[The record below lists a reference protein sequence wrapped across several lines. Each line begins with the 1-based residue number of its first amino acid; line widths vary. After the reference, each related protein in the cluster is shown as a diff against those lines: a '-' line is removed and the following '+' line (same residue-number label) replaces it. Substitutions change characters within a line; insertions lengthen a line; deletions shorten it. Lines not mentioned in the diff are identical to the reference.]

1 MWKRIAFVC
10 LTVAASAFAQEGH
23 PLSGTWSGDWGP
35 ARASR
40 NHVTLVMNW
49 NGTSVVGVVNP
60 GPNSAPINV
69 FVDYSNWTVR
79 IDGEVKDDA
88 GKPVRIEADGKIEQ
102 MGSPRRSLAG
112 TWRQGGVT
120 GEFRVT
126 REQ

>member
-1 MWKRIAFVC
+1 MWKRLAFVW

-23 PLSGTWSGDWGP
+23 PLSGTWTGDWGP

-40 NHVTLVMNW
+40 NHITLVMNW
-49 NGTSVVGVVNP
+49 DGTNVVGVVNP
-60 GPNSAPINV
+60 GPNSVPIKV

-88 GKPVRIEADGKIEQ
+88 GKPVRFEADGKLEQ
-102 MGSPRRSLAG
+102 MGSPRRRLVG
-112 TWRQGGVT
+112 TWRQGELNGD
-120 GEFRVT
+120 FRVT